1 MFNHPL
7 PQVVLTVR
15 FGCAKIQSTM
25 EVLLA
30 NEYGFCF
37 GVERAVEMV
46 EDALGVGAP
55 VRTLGPLIHNT
66 QEMQRLECEGVSTI
80 QDPEQVQP
88 NEIAVI
94 RAHGVTPQ
102 VQIELERRAAQV
114 VDATC
119 PFVTRVQRLAER
131 AATEGRHVVVAGNPD
146 HPEMIGVVGYA
157 PDNTFVVR
165 DADEVAALPRL
176 HAPLVVSQTTLKLKT
191 FLEVAEAVKSK
202 ADAEPQ
208 VVNTI
213 CSATRDRQ
221 DAARA
226 LAGLVDVFYII
237 GGKHSSNSI
246 KLLAVCQEQCSRSF
260 LIETQEEINPGDLKG
275 AERVGVTA
283 GASTPNWLIE
293 QVVKR
298 LKDLGNGSE
307 FVN

>member
-1 MFNHPL
+1 
-7 PQVVLTVR
+7 
-15 FGCAKIQSTM
+15 M

-46 EDALGVGAP
+46 EDALVVGAP
-55 VRTLGPLIHNT
+55 VRALGPLIHNT

-80 QDPEQVQP
+80 QEPSQVAK

-102 VQIELERRAAQV
+102 VQAELERRAAQV

-157 PDNTFVVR
+157 PNNTFVVR
-165 DADEVAALPRL
+165 DAEEVSKLPPL

-191 FLEVAEAVKSK
+191 FLEVAAAVKAK

-246 KLLAVCQEQCSRSF
+246 KLLAVCQEQCAKSY
-260 LIETQEEINPGDLKG
+260 LIETQDEIDPADLKNAG
-275 AERVGVTA
+275 RVGVTA

-293 QVVKR
+293 QVVTR
-298 LKDLGNGSE
+298 LREIGNSE
-307 FVN
+307 NGHHDARVN